1 MFTIVCVNNP
11 DFTVE
16 FVTTLLKDLNVSP
29 WIGLQKLSSGELR
42 WVDNNDVTY
51 TNWYQGEP
59 NGGVGAV
66 SIQKRG
72 GGLCQCLQAVWNE
85 EQQDRINITVSCHL
99 YFIINI
105 IFSANVW

>member
-1 MFTIVCVNNP
+1 MCVNNP

-66 SIQKRG
+66 SIQKKRG
-72 GGLCQCLQAVWNE
+72 EGSVSAYKQYGIKSNKIESISLCHVISTL
-85 EQQDRINITVSCHL
+85 
-99 YFIINI
+99 
-105 IFSANVW
+105 

>member
-1 MFTIVCVNNP
+1 MCVNNP

-66 SIQKRG
+66 SIQKKREEG
-72 GGLCQCLQAVWNE
+72 SVSAYLQCGIKSNK
-85 EQQDRINITVSCHL
+85 I
-99 YFIINI
+99 
-105 IFSANVW
+105 